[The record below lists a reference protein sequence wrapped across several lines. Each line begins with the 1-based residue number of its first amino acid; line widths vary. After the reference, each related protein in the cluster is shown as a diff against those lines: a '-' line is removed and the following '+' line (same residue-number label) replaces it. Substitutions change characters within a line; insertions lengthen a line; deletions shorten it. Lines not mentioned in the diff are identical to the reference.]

1 MVSRGYPDMAQD
13 ITGREITYPPLV
25 RMQNSMNKEPV
36 MTTVGRGLVSGSR
49 KAAEAGTAAVKG
61 VGTVLNNLP
70 RLAAIPAAGVAN
82 VAATQLQNLKNGIN
96 GTNNPAPQFE
106 ALTATEA
113 LRRAFPPM
121 APTNASMAPPT
132 NASVA
137 APAAAPAAPAKPA
150 YAAGTGLPSAMQI
163 ASDKSRATASQAS
176 SDTLLGVQGDTAQPT
191 NIDVRRQANGVLS
204 FSGSGGG
211 GAVNYTGMPSWK
223 SAQGGAG
230 QGAVGGGFNLGEQN
244 ARMAVALQGI
254 QGMDRQAKADG
265 MVDAMASGAGGAVGV
280 AQNKAA
286 MQALGPLLE
295 RQMANQNA
303 TGIAN
308 TGAETTRRGQ
318 DLGLKGEMARVKA
331 SVYGTDV
338 GAQIAR
344 EGHEIEKERVAVS
357 LSAAKAKASGDP
369 LKVRQAQLLELE
381 YTAKTGLD
389 ANTGKPVS
397 EAQRNQIYQRVL
409 ELKTPQ
415 TVVPYGG
422 FGMAAGDE

>member
-1 MVSRGYPDMAQD
+1 MAQD

-36 MTTVGRGLVSGSR
+36 MTTVGRGLASGSR

-121 APTNASMAPPT
+121 APTNASMTPPT
-132 NASVA
+132 NASVT
-137 APAAAPAAPAKPA
+137 APAAAPAKPA

-176 SDTLLGVQGDTAQPT
+176 SDALLGVVAQPN

-211 GAVNYTGMPSWK
+211 GAVNYTGMPNWA

-230 QGAVGGGFNLGEQN
+230 QGAVGGGFNLAEQN
-244 ARMAVALQGI
+244 TRMATALKGI
-254 QGMDRQAKADG
+254 RDMDRQAEFDRTAKAND
-265 MVDAMASGAGGAVGV
+265 
-280 AQNKAA
+280 
-286 MQALGPLLE
+286 LGPLLE
-295 RQMANQNA
+295 RQMAGENA
-303 TGIAN
+303 TGIAKI
-308 TGAETTRRGQ
+308 GAETTRRGQ

-338 GAQIAR
+338 GAQTAR

-381 YTAKTGLD
+381 YAAKTGLD
-389 ANTGKPVS
+389 PNTGKAIS
-397 EAQRNQIYQRVL
+397 EIQRKQYEQRIL
-409 ELKTPQ
+409 AMKTPQ

-422 FGMAAGDE
+422 YGMPEVE

>member
-1 MVSRGYPDMAQD
+1 MAQD

-121 APTNASMAPPT
+121 APTNASMTPPT
-132 NASVA
+132 NASVT
-137 APAAAPAAPAKPA
+137 APAAAPAKPA

-176 SDTLLGVQGDTAQPT
+176 SDGQLGITPQAQPN

-211 GAVNYTGMPSWK
+211 GAVNYTGMPNWA

-230 QGAVGGGFNLGEQN
+230 QGAVGGGFNLAEQN
-244 ARMAVALQGI
+244 TRMATALKGI
-254 QGMDRQAKADG
+254 RDMDRQAEFDRTAKAND
-265 MVDAMASGAGGAVGV
+265 
-280 AQNKAA
+280 
-286 MQALGPLLE
+286 LGPLLE
-295 RQMANQNA
+295 RQMAGENA
-303 TGIAN
+303 TGIAQI
-308 TGAETTRRGQ
+308 GAETTRRGQ
-318 DLGLKGEMARVKA
+318 DLSLESEMARVNA
-331 SVYGTDV
+331 SIYNTDV
-338 GAQIAR
+338 GARTAKGNQDIER
-344 EGHEIEKERVAVS
+344 ERTALS
-357 LSAAKAKASGDP
+357 LVAAKAKASGDP

-381 YTAKTGLD
+381 YAAKTGLD
-389 ANTGKPVS
+389 PNTGKAIS
-397 EAQRNQIYQRVL
+397 EIQRKQYEQRIL
-409 ELKTPQ
+409 AMKTPQ

-422 FGMAAGDE
+422 YGMPEVE